1 MAKPIKHLIVIYDG
15 ECPFC
20 SQYVKHVRLR
30 DVSEDLQYVNARDGG
45 AIVDEALRQGFDLNV
60 GMVVLIDGIY
70 HHGADAVRVLAMLSS
85 PVTAFNWLHARIFS
99 SRTVSRLL
107 YPVMRFGRNTTLRLL
122 GREKLTTP

>member
-30 DVSEDLQYVNARDGG
+30 DVSEKLQYVNARDGG
-45 AIVDEALRQGFDLNV
+45 PLVAEAVQKGFDLNV
-60 GMVVLIDGIY
+60 GMVVVIDGIY

-85 PVTAFNWLHARIFS
+85 PVTAFNRLHALIFS
-99 SRTVSRLL
+99 SRAISRLL

>member
-1 MAKPIKHLIVIYDG
+1 MTKPIKNLIVIYDG

-30 DVSEDLQYVNARDGG
+30 DVSEKLQYVNARDGG
-45 AIVDEALRQGFDLNV
+45 PIVAEALQQGFDLNV
-60 GMVVLIDGIY
+60 GMVVLIDGTY

-85 PVTAFNWLHARIFS
+85 PVNALNWLHARIFS
-99 SRTVSRLL
+99 SRTVSHLL
-107 YPVMRFGRNTTLRLL
+107 YPIMRFGRNTTLRLL